1 MSTEPR
7 GRHRAAR
14 HAAPK
19 KKVVSSK
26 HLGAI
31 VSVAGMSSVVV
42 TSGSTIAGVAQS
54 GDTTVLETPGANV
67 TASGVQ
73 APVASVQASASRAQ
87 AASRSEDRK
96 TLAETEAVAA
106 AATVSTPTSDPN
118 TVIDTTPTV
127 SGVERKSL
135 QSFAASTDQ
144 LSTLISQA
152 QDKKNQQ
159 AQVLLAEQQS
169 LILEKA
175 QAEAAKVEAEK
186 KVKDAAKQAQ
196 AMAQRESVASQA
208 ELARQL
214 GVITLPIKA
223 DYQLSARFGQ
233 RGNMWDGGW
242 HTGLD
247 FRVPTGTPVF
257 AAANGT
263 IISAGWA
270 GSYGY
275 RIEVDHGS
283 GYITTYNH
291 LSKIIYSSGQVAA
304 GQEIGKSGSTGNTTG
319 PHLHFE
325 VTKDGEFI
333 NPSKWLWGKA
343 L

>member
-1 MSTEPR
+1 MSTEAR

-19 KKVVSSK
+19 KKTASGKHIGALVS
-26 HLGAI
+26 I
-31 VSVAGMSSVVV
+31 AGMSSVVA
-42 TSGSTIAGVAQS
+42 TSGSTVAGVAQS
-54 GDTTVLETPGANV
+54 GDTTVLETTAANILALSAQEPAA
-67 TASGVQ
+67 TPTQ
-73 APVASVQASASRAQ
+73 PSASRAQ
-87 AASRSEDRK
+87 AASRSEDRQ
-96 TLAETEAVAA
+96 TLAEAEVAA
-106 AATVSTPTSDPN
+106 AASTVGDPTSDIDA
-118 TVIDTTPTV
+118 VIDTTPTV

-135 QSFAASTDQ
+135 QSLASSTDQ

-152 QDKKNQQ
+152 QDQKNQQ

-169 LILEKA
+169 VILEKE
-175 QAEAAKVEAEK
+175 QAEAALIAAEK
-186 KVKDAAKQAQ
+186 KSKELTRQEQARKAA
-196 AMAQRESVASQA
+196 VASKK

-214 GVITLPIKA
+214 GVITEPITVN
-223 DYQLSARFGQ
+223 YELSARFGQ
-233 RGNMWDGGW
+233 RGGIWDGGW

-247 FRVPTGTPVF
+247 FRVKTGTSVV

-270 GSYGY
+270 GAYGY
-275 RIEVDHGS
+275 RIQIDHGS

-291 LSKIIYSSGQVAA
+291 LSKILYSSGVVAA

-333 NPSKWLWGKA
+333 NPSKWLWGN
-343 L
+343 

>member
-19 KKVVSSK
+19 KKVVSGK
-26 HLGAI
+26 HLGAL
-31 VSVAGMSSVVV
+31 VGVAGMSSVVV
-42 TSGSTIAGVAQS
+42 TSGSTVAGVVQS
-54 GDTTVLETPGANV
+54 GDTSVLEIPAAAL
-67 TASGVQ
+67 TASGPQ
-73 APVASVQASASRAQ
+73 ATVTSVESTTSRAQ
-87 AASRSEDRK
+87 AASRSEDRQ
-96 TLAETEAVAA
+96 TLAEAEVIAA
-106 AATVSTPTSDPN
+106 AATVDDPTSDPDA
-118 TVIDTTPTV
+118 VIDTTPTV

-135 QSFAASTDQ
+135 QALAASTDQ

-152 QDKKNQQ
+152 QDQKNQQ

-169 LILEKA
+169 IILEKE
-175 QAEAAKVEAEK
+175 QAEAALLAAEK
-186 KVKDAAKQAQ
+186 RSQELTRQEIARKEA
-196 AMAQRESVASQA
+196 VASKK

-214 GVITLPIKA
+214 GVITEPIKTS
-223 DYQLSARFGQ
+223 YQLSARYGQ
-233 RGNMWDGGW
+233 RGGIWSGGW

-247 FRVPTGTPVF
+247 FRVPTGTPVV

-263 IISAGWA
+263 IISAGWE

-275 RIEVDHGS
+275 SIQVDHGS

-291 LSKIIYSSGQVAA
+291 LSKVIYSSGEVAA
-304 GQEIGKSGSTGNTTG
+304 GQEIGRSGTSGNTTG

-325 VTKDGEFI
+325 VLKDGEFI
-333 NPSKWLWGKA
+333 NPSKWLWGN
-343 L
+343 

>member
-19 KKVVSSK
+19 KKKVVSGK
-26 HLGAI
+26 HIGAL
-31 VSVAGMSSVVV
+31 VSVAGMSSVVA
-42 TSGSTIAGVAQS
+42 TSGSTVAGVTQS
-54 GDTTVLETPGANV
+54 GDTTVLETTAANILALSAQEP
-67 TASGVQ
+67 TETTQPA
-73 APVASVQASASRAQ
+73 ASRAQ
-87 AASRSEDRK
+87 AASRSEDRQ
-96 TLAETEAVAA
+96 TLAEAQVAAA
-106 AATVSTPTSDPN
+106 AATVGDPTSDIDA
-118 TVIDTTPTV
+118 VIDTTPTV

-135 QSFAASTDQ
+135 QSLASSTDQ

-152 QDKKNQQ
+152 QDQKNQQ

-169 LILEKA
+169 VILEKE
-175 QAEAAKVEAEK
+175 QAEAALIAAEK
-186 KVKDAAKQAQ
+186 KSKELTRQEQARKAA
-196 AMAQRESVASQA
+196 VASKK

-214 GVITLPIKA
+214 GVITEPIED
-223 DYQLSARFGQ
+223 DYKLSARYGQ
-233 RGNMWDGGW
+233 RGGIWDGGW

-247 FRVPTGTPVF
+247 FAVKTGTTVV

-275 RIEVDHGS
+275 RIEIDHGS
-283 GYITTYNH
+283 GYITSYNH
-291 LSKIIYSSGQVAA
+291 LSKILYSSGVVAA
-304 GQEIGKSGSTGNTTG
+304 GQVIGKSGSTGNTTG

-333 NPSKWLWGKA
+333 NPSKWLWGN
-343 L
+343 